1 MGAFTFLGT
10 ENHLSFPQECARA
23 VLIFFYGLLL
33 LRLSGRCSRPKGL
46 PISKMTIYSQIQTAF
61 GTRVPAM
68 DLMFDAERLYRTDVL
83 RTTSDAL
90 SVAISHCRNCRVP
103 KET

>member
-10 ENHLSFPQECARA
+10 ENHLSFPQEYARA

-46 PISKMTIYSQIQTAF
+46 PISKMTIYSQTRIAL
-61 GTRVPAM
+61 GTGASAM
-68 DLMFDAERLYRTDVL
+68 DLMFDAMCAYPTDMI
-83 RTTSDAL
+83 RTTSDAA
-90 SVAISHCRNCRVP
+90 SVAISLCKICRVP
-103 KET
+103 KKT

>member
-1 MGAFTFLGT
+1 
-10 ENHLSFPQECARA
+10 
-23 VLIFFYGLLL
+23 
-33 LRLSGRCSRPKGL
+33 
-46 PISKMTIYSQIQTAF
+46 
-61 GTRVPAM
+61 M